1 MDKIREVWTQVDNFT
16 FSKEDSLI
24 QELQDNN
31 RAKFDALSDII
42 NTEIIENKEF
52 KKKLNDI

>member
-42 NTEIIENKEF
+42 NTEIIKNKEL